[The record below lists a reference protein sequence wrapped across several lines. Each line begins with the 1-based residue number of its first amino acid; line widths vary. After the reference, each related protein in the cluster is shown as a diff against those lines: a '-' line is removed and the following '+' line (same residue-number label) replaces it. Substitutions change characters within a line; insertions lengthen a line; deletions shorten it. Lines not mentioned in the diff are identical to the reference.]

1 MPIYE
6 YQCLQCGKRTELLQ
20 GMGAAPM
27 AACPHCGG
35 EVRKLISAPS
45 FQFKGSGFYKTDYV
59 DKKSGGSDKSEGKE
73 GKSESTSE
81 GKSESKSEGK
91 SESKSESTASTS
103 SESKSTAAKA
113 SE

>member
-6 YQCLQCGKRTELLQ
+6 YECLQCGKRTELLQ

-59 DKKSGGSDKSEGKE
+59 DKKSGGSDKSEGK
-73 GKSESTSE
+73 SVSTSE

-91 SESKSESTASTS
+91 SESKSESKPESAATTTSPAAKS
-103 SESKSTAAKA
+103 SE
-113 SE
+113 